1 MNSLTEQQTTLI
13 NQLAELCY
21 WTQLKVGPHMGEKFY
36 QHILIANLKACGYKN
51 VVYEDLFTYGFTDM
65 YGNPTRVG
73 HGMNARTDIELPD
86 MNVLLELKASTK
98 GTKQENFAQCRN
110 YLIHRPDVN
119 VGVVIN
125 FISKET
131 EKSKPYTQIDVMIKT
146 GHVIDIPLFGS
157 HGLSTNTHHIPEFH
171 DLPTIYTELQ
181 PTISSYVIKE
191 KSNPPPGKEEK
202 KAKKVKSEEEKA
214 AKKKEAE
221 EAKAA
226 KKKEVEEA
234 KAAKKKEVEEAK
246 AAKKI
251 KAEEAK
257 AAKKIKA
264 EEAKAAKKKKVEE
277 NKPTPLLLTTEKKE
291 FIEKY
296 DELDDNLYYVEGGYS
311 SVYSGMLYKT
321 LEEYKNECKERKHFS
336 QIKGYE

>member
-1 MNSLTEQQTTLI
+1 MNSLTEQQTKLI

-65 YGNPTRVG
+65 YGNPIRVG

-146 GHVIDIPLFGS
+146 GRNIEIPLFGS
-157 HGLSTNTHHIPEFH
+157 HGLSASAHQIPEFH

-181 PTISSYVIKE
+181 PAISSYVIKD
-191 KSNPPPGKEEK
+191 KSSSSPDK
-202 KAKKVKSEEEKA
+202 EEKA
-214 AKKKEAE
+214 AKKIKLEEDKIAKKKEVE
-221 EAKAA
+221 EAKSA

-234 KAAKKKEVEEAK
+234 KAAKKKKVEEAK
-246 AAKKI
+246 AAKK
-251 KAEEAK
+251 KQAEEAK
-257 AAKKIKA
+257 KIK
-264 EEAKAAKKKKVEE
+264 EELRLMAKEEKKKKG
-277 NKPTPLLLTTEKKE
+277 NLT
-291 FIEKY
+291 
-296 DELDDNLYYVEGGYS
+296 L
-311 SVYSGMLYKT
+311 T
-321 LEEYKNECKERKHFS
+321 LM
-336 QIKGYE
+336 